1 MASDAR
7 LTPAGVIGDAISEG
21 SRLTAFAWHHMG
33 RQAEARRLLAG
44 VLEAF
49 DAQCRQSR
57 LSDNHVNGRE
67 GTRSLMASVLWFQGC
82 AERALEE
89 AYRARRDAEA
99 SGHTLTIGYVLV
111 FAFIPL
117 SFYAGDLDAAEE
129 ALDILQDCVAKNG
142 LALFDAMAR
151 GLHGALLIERNERQG
166 LTILSDALA
175 QLEREHLG
183 MRQTLFAGLYAH
195 GLSRF
200 GRHAEAQAVI
210 DDALARAKQ
219 HDELW
224 NLPELLR
231 IAGEIRAASGSGD
244 AEGLFKQALEVA
256 RQQGA
261 LFFELRAAK
270 SLARYKHAQGESG
283 HARALLSEVC
293 ERFPPG
299 CAIVDVREARALLDS
314 WRAAE

>member
-1 MASDAR
+1 M
-7 LTPAGVIGDAISEG
+7 
-21 SRLTAFAWHHMG
+21 
-33 RQAEARRLLAG
+33 
-44 VLEAF
+44 
-49 DAQCRQSR
+49 
-57 LSDNHVNGRE
+57 
-67 GTRSLMASVLWFQGC
+67 
-82 AERALEE
+82 
-89 AYRARRDAEA
+89 
-99 SGHTLTIGYVLV
+99 
-111 FAFIPL
+111 
-117 SFYAGDLDAAEE
+117 
-129 ALDILQDCVAKNG
+129 
-142 LALFDAMAR
+142 
-151 GLHGALLIERNERQG
+151 LIERNERQG

-183 MRQTLFAGLYAH
+183 MRQTLFAGLYVH

-231 IAGEIRAASGSGD
+231 IAREIRAASGSGD

-261 LFFELRAAK
+261 LFLELRAAK
-270 SLARYKHAQGESG
+270 SLARYKHAQGESR